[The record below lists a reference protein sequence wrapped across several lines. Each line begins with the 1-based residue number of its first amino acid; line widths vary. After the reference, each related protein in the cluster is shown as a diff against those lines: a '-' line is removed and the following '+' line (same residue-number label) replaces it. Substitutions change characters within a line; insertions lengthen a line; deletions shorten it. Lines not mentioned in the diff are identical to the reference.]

1 MKENLKILSINST
14 FSQFFYPHFFYFR
27 KNAVSVIRTSTL
39 PKDVSSHIHKLDE
52 TRAHYNG
59 SSYSYLLLLKQ
70 QILLLIELEYLPQ
83 RLQCKA
89 WI

>member
-1 MKENLKILSINST
+1 M
-14 FSQFFYPHFFYFR
+14 R
-27 KNAVSVIRTSTL
+27 
-39 PKDVSSHIHKLDE
+39 SHIHKLDE